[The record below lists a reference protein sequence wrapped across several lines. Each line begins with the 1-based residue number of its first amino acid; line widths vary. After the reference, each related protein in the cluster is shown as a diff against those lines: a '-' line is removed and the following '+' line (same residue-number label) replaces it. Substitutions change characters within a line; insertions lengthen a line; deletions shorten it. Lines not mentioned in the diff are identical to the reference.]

1 VNFLSVDSPPE
12 TEKDILVLGV
22 GNILLRDEGIGPYL
36 VRELKTMSL
45 PGNVELVDAGI
56 ATFSLVYL
64 LEGRK
69 KIIIVDAA
77 KGGEKPG
84 SIYRLFPEQIETEKN
99 SPFSLHDIGL
109 MDILMTK
116 REKTH
121 NLVIIGVEPEKIG
134 WGTEISL
141 CLKERIPRIIE
152 VIMEEIGCLGEK
164 E

>member
-1 VNFLSVDSPPE
+1 M
-12 TEKDILVLGV
+12 GV
-22 GNILLRDEGIGPYL
+22 GNILLKDEGIGPYL
-36 VRELKTMSL
+36 IRELKTMSL

-84 SIYRLFPEQIETEKN
+84 SIYRLLPEQIETEKN
-99 SPFSLHDIGL
+99 SLFSLHDIGL
-109 MDILMTK
+109 MDILMTE

-121 NLVIIGVEPEKIG
+121 NLIIIGVEPQKIG
-134 WGTEISL
+134 WGTVIYP
-141 CLKERIPRIIE
+141 CLKERLHRMIY
-152 VIMEEIGCLGEK
+152 VIMEEIG
-164 E
+164 

>member
-1 VNFLSVDSPPE
+1 
-12 TEKDILVLGV
+12 V

-36 VRELKTMSL
+36 IRELKTMSL

-64 LEGRK
+64 LEDRK

-84 SIYRLFPEQIETEKN
+84 SIYRLLPEQIETEKN

-116 REKTH
+116 RKKTN
-121 NLVIIGVEPEKIG
+121 NLVIIGVEPEKIA

-141 CLKERIPRIIE
+141 CLKERIPKIIE
-152 VIMEEIGCLGEK
+152 VILEEIGFSGEK